1 MGKSVPNMVW
11 STPKCSILFLGLLW
25 GDSEQGAGGVD
36 VHVGAGKLPAG
47 VLPLTVASQVGGDAG
62 EIRDFLND
70 IHQPA
75 GRGEIRAAVPG
86 VEQDGQPPAV
96 GFLIDGEHLRVV
108 DIELLEI
115 RVELNAPQPPA
126 LDIVHLR
133 LNIGHVLVPGSQ
145 AGELGVLSG
154 TCPQ

>member
-1 MGKSVPNMVW
+1 MGGN
-11 STPKCSILFLGLLW
+11 
-25 GDSEQGAGGVD
+25 
-36 VHVGAGKLPAG
+36 
-47 VLPLTVASQVGGDAG
+47 AG

-108 DIELLEI
+108 DIKMLEI

-145 AGELGVLSG
+145 AGELGVFPALVLNKLVDGADLLHFCGHRTHQNRSMPAWAPRWASTWG
-154 TCPQ
+154 RPTFCMGMW